1 MRPMKKVL
9 RMAVMALLTGCSAS
23 RTASFRTDYLGIDI
37 TQVFFSAIFS
47 ALLYSKC
54 LTLNNGKE

>member
-1 MRPMKKVL
+1 MTRQETIMRPMKKVL

-37 TQVFFSAIFS
+37 TQV
-47 ALLYSKC
+47 
-54 LTLNNGKE
+54 